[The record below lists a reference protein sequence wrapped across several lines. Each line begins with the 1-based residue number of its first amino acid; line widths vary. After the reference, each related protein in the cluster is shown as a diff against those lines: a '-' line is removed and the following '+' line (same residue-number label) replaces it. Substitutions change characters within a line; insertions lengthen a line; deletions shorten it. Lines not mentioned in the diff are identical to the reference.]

1 MTVNPEAVPSPAT
14 PAQPHILFIHVD
26 ELRYPMHFPA
36 GIGSAEAFMKQF
48 MPNVHNH
55 LWMGGVRFSRYYT
68 AAADCSAARG
78 TFVTGLYAQQ
88 TNLMIVRGTKQVT
101 KGEYPIEAPPLSP
114 AFPTYGKL
122 LRECGYD
129 TPYVGKW
136 HLSDAPKPDDG
147 TFLQNY
153 GFQGLTVPDP
163 NGVPGQGIGEGT
175 GPDGEP
181 LIGDHGIAL
190 QAIDWLKAR
199 AESET
204 TGAPFCLTVGFIN
217 PHDKQW
223 FWSGPEGETFAG
235 VFSPEAT
242 PFSGELQTI
251 AGQKF
256 LAGRRNIPGEDAPPN
271 YGYAIPDNWQSKDQ
285 MGQPGCPTLGPAFAA
300 LSDFACGGINDC
312 SDAVEF
318 TTAPSLLC
326 EGWNAAVAPHYY
338 WTRALDMYTQ
348 AMEHVDREIGLLLD
362 NVPPTL
368 LENMVIVFTADH
380 GEYASSHG
388 LQGKGIVAYE
398 ETMNVPMLVRDH
410 TGRFTQ
416 FEEFER
422 TQIASHVD
430 LLRMLA
436 GFGYGGDSW
445 MTGEYLQ
452 MYGGRL
458 DLLAILSDP
467 LAPGR
472 AFAVYTCDEA
482 FLPAAIN
489 PTNAPTHVV
498 AMMLPDGKLTAFS
511 HWSPL
516 PPLNPADVFFYYYDR
531 TTRSGRLELES
542 SPAPFP
548 LSLAW
553 AKMEAEVRA
562 PLPARY
568 LFAQAEALV
577 AYWAYQEIVALA
589 ADAAVYLSADPVI
602 EPPIPPPEAFYMPTV
617 NAP

>member
-1 MTVNPEAVPSPAT
+1 M
-14 PAQPHILFIHVD
+14 
-26 ELRYPMHFPA
+26 
-36 GIGSAEAFMKQF
+36 
-48 MPNVHNH
+48 
-55 LWMGGVRFSRYYT
+55 
-68 AAADCSAARG
+68 
-78 TFVTGLYAQQ
+78 
-88 TNLMIVRGTKQVT
+88 
-101 KGEYPIEAPPLSP
+101 
-114 AFPTYGKL
+114 
-122 LRECGYD
+122 RECGYD
-129 TPYVGKW
+129 TPYVGNW

-147 TFLQNY
+147 TFLRTTASR
-153 GFQGLTVPDP
+153 LTVPIEQCAGAG
-163 NGVPGQGIGEGT
+163 NRRGLAGWRAAHR
-175 GPDGEP
+175 
-181 LIGDHGIAL
+181 DHGIAL

-199 AESET
+199 AEIET

-223 FWSGPEGETFAG
+223 FWAARKEIRRRLQSKRL
-235 VFSPEAT
+235 
-242 PFSGELQTI
+242 FSGELND
-251 AGQKF
+251 GRSS
-256 LAGRRNIPGEDAPPN
+256 GRRNIPGEDAPPN

-300 LSDFACGGINDC
+300 LSDFDCGGINDC

-362 NVPPTL
+362 NIPPTL

-436 GFGYGGDSW
+436 IRVWRRLMDD
-445 MTGEYLQ
+445 GEYLQ

-458 DLLAILSDP
+458 TFRSSDP

-472 AFAVYTCDEA
+472 AFAAYARWGIPPSASIRRMHLRTS
-482 FLPAAIN
+482 
-489 PTNAPTHVV
+489 

-511 HWSPL
+511 HWTAAAAQPRRCLLLLRS
-516 PPLNPADVFFYYYDR
+516 YDAP
-531 TTRSGRLELES
+531 GRLGSEL
-542 SPAPFP
+542 PAPFP
-548 LSLAW
+548 F
-553 AKMEAEVRA
+553 R
-562 PLPARY
+562 
-568 LFAQAEALV
+568 
-577 AYWAYQEIVALA
+577 
-589 ADAAVYLSADPVI
+589 
-602 EPPIPPPEAFYMPTV
+602 
-617 NAP
+617 